1 LAAAKLNFKWVFLYH
16 LKELEG
22 VPYTVGKVWKSSFQP
37 NLNHHKIQLV
47 APVMI
52 KTKKNKKNK
61 KVAKGQT
68 GRSYSSSLNPCVMV
82 LVPPTSPF

>member
-1 LAAAKLNFKWVFLYH
+1 LAAAKLNFKWVVLYH

-52 KTKKNKKNK
+52 KKKKNK

-82 LVPPTSPF
+82 LVPPTSPS